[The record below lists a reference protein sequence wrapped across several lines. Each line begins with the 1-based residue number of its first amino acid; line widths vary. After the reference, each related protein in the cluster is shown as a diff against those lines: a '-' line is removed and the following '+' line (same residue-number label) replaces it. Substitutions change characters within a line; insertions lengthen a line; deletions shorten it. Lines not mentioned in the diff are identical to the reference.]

1 MTMTHECCDG
11 GVRKNARDIIVREL
25 VSNLL
30 IHQEFMSPFPAKLV
44 IDSGGI
50 RTENASRALYEG
62 RITLSDFNPMP
73 KNPTIADVFAQI
85 GCAEELGS
93 GMRNLDKFSR
103 LYSWRVA
110 TLEDGNVFRASVPVA
125 WSVAGSGREEVSDLV
140 ASIIERDGS
149 LAASEL
155 AKAGGVSVRT
165 AQRWIRRLAEGGELE
180 ASAPPIGTSCTT
192 WARITMRH
200 SVARMSR
207 HCR

>member
-1 MTMTHECCDG
+1 MTHECCDS
-11 GVRKNARDIIVREL
+11 GVRKSARDIIVREL

-30 IHQEFMSPFPAKLV
+30 IHREFVSPFPAKLI

-50 RTENASRALYEG
+50 RTENASGALYEG

-85 GCAEELGS
+85 GRAEELGS

-103 LYSWRVA
+103 LYSGRVA
-110 TLEDGNVFRASVPVA
+110 TLEDGDVFRASVPVA
-125 WSVAGSGREEVSDLV
+125 WSVAGSGRDEVSGLV

-165 AQRWIRRLAEGGELE
+165 AQRWIRRLTEGGELKV
-180 ASAPPIGTSCTT
+180 SARDPHRYVPHDIDRDEDAT
-192 WARITMRH
+192 
-200 SVARMSR
+200 
-207 HCR
+207 